1 MKINLKI
8 VILGDTSVGK
18 SSLLVG
24 KFYSDTNL
32 PNYGTNF
39 TTKDIVVNGTIVSI
53 QVGTIFFLHFCSR
66 YNIRHL
72 IYYIMLIII

>member
-39 TTKDIVVNGTIVSI
+39 TTKEIVVNETIVSI
-53 QVGTIFFLHFCSR
+53 QVQFFFTF
-66 YNIRHL
+66 L
-72 IYYIMLIII
+72 I

>member
-1 MKINLKI
+1 MIVSPRRVEQYQSFEMKINFKI

-32 PNYGTNF
+32 PNYGTKF
-39 TTKDIVVNGTIVSI
+39 TTKEIVVNGTIVSI
-53 QVGTIFFLHFCSR
+53 QVQFCFLHF
-66 YNIRHL
+66 
-72 IYYIMLIII
+72 